1 MAAVC
6 AAEAEPA
13 KVEFSFNPSAPEF
26 VPQQQPKQVVLHSA
40 APLKE
45 LAIKQE
51 DNDAAAI
58 QLLHVPREVAAE
70 DDTACP
76 DGGEG
81 GRRRHSTGRRR
92 SSGAATAAAGAKDGG
107 AGVGTPDLRPQR
119 QFTRR
124 ATNAVEAPSQVAT
137 LVLKNLAVDLE
148 RDDVMRFLEERGA
161 AAVSVELHRTAN
173 GAFRGT
179 AFARYS
185 SPGKARDALERLGVS
200 PELGGRRARVEIQ
213 KSKALFGRKVLEA
226 GLPQEELTSVREAI
240 ELFARD
246 PSRTE
251 MGLPADLSVHQRK
264 YAHSLAERHNLAHAT
279 RQGEGGERFVHLSKT
294 RGPPGEGR
302 KKAHSIALCSTS
314 RNSLFAAG
322 LVAGARRATFS
333 CGAEADFA
341 AWLPEGDALNLGQ
354 PLGDAL
360 TLESLVVSPA
370 LSAVGAAPG
379 LPLPPGALS
388 PPGLEMEGPAWR
400 SAVAAAGSAV
410 LPPPLELPEPA
421 PGLPFPPGVSQKE
434 ELGTSVGTLH

>member
-1 MAAVC
+1 MS
-6 AAEAEPA
+6 AAEAESDQT
-13 KVEFSFNPSAPEF
+13 EFSFNPSAPEF
-26 VPQQQPKQVVLHSA
+26 VPQQELPTRVVAEVDISST
-40 APLKE
+40 
-45 LAIKQE
+45 
-51 DNDAAAI
+51 DAS
-58 QLLHVPREVAAE
+58 
-70 DDTACP
+70 
-76 DGGEG
+76 EG
-81 GRRRHSTGRRR
+81 GRQRHSVGRKR
-92 SSGAATAAAGAKDGG
+92 SSVAATTAAAVTACAPGG
-107 AGVGTPDLRPQR
+107 GTPDLRPQR
-119 QFTRR
+119 QSTRR
-124 ATNAVEAPSQVAT
+124 ATNAVEAPSQVTT

-161 AAVSVELHRTAN
+161 AAVSVDLHRTAN

-179 AFARYS
+179 AFARYG
-185 SPGKARDALERLGVS
+185 SPGKARAALERLGVL

-226 GLPQEELTSVREAI
+226 GLPQEELSTVREAVEI
-240 ELFARD
+240 FARD

-279 RQGEGGERFVHLSKT
+279 RQGESGERFVHLSKT
-294 RGPPGEGR
+294 RGTPGEGR

-314 RNSLFAAG
+314 RNSWVNAG
-322 LVAGARRATFS
+322 LAGARRATYS

-341 AWLPEGDALNLGQ
+341 AWLPEGDAL
-354 PLGDAL
+354 
-360 TLESLVVSPA
+360 TLESLVAVSPA

-400 SAVAAAGSAV
+400 AAVAAAGGVV

-421 PGLPFPPGVSQKE
+421 QELPFPPGVPQKE
-434 ELGTSVGTLH
+434 ELGTLIGALH

>member
-1 MAAVC
+1 V
-6 AAEAEPA
+6 AEVEPA
-13 KVEFSFNPSAPEF
+13 KNEFSFNPSAPEF
-26 VPQQQPKQVVLHSA
+26 VPQQQPKQ
-40 APLKE
+40 
-45 LAIKQE
+45 
-51 DNDAAAI
+51 DNDATETN
-58 QLLHVPREVAAE
+58 QLHVPCEVGAE
-70 DDTACP
+70 VDTTCA
-76 DGGEG
+76 DGAEG
-81 GRRRHSTGRRR
+81 GRRRHSAGRRR
-92 SSGAATAAAGAKDGG
+92 SSAALIAAAAATKGG
-107 AGVGTPDLRPQR
+107 AGGGTPDLRPQR
-119 QFTRR
+119 QSIRR

-179 AFARYS
+179 AFARYG
-185 SPGKARDALERLGVS
+185 SPGKARAALERLGVL

-226 GLPQEELTSVREAI
+226 GLPQEELDTVREEV

-251 MGLPADLSVHQRK
+251 MGLPVDLSVHQRK

-279 RQGEGGERFVHLSKT
+279 RQGESGERFVHLSKT

-314 RNSLFAAG
+314 RNSWANVG
-322 LVAGARRATFS
+322 LSAGARRATYS
-333 CGAEADFA
+333 CGAEADFT
-341 AWLPEGDALNLGQ
+341 AWLPEGN
-354 PLGDAL
+354 AL
-360 TLESLVVSPA
+360 TLESLAAVSPA

-400 SAVAAAGSAV
+400 AAVAAAGGVV

-421 PGLPFPPGVSQKE
+421 PGLPFPPGVPQKE
-434 ELGTSVGTLH
+434 ELGTLIGTLH

>member
-1 MAAVC
+1 VRIEPLQSTQAADNEAATAAAAAAEDRTVSASMAAVA
-6 AAEAEPA
+6 AAEAESA

-26 VPQQQPKQVVLHSA
+26 VPQQQPKQ
-40 APLKE
+40 
-45 LAIKQE
+45 
-51 DNDAAAI
+51 DDDAKPMP
-58 QLLHVPREVAAE
+58 LLHVPSEVLDEVDTASTDAAE
-70 DDTACP
+70 
-76 DGGEG
+76 GG
-81 GRRRHSTGRRR
+81 GRRHSAGRRR
-92 SSGAATAAAGAKDGG
+92 SSVTATTPAG
-107 AGVGTPDLRPQR
+107 GTPDLRPQR
-119 QFTRR
+119 QSTRR
-124 ATNAVEAPSQVAT
+124 ATNAAEAPSQVAT

-179 AFARYS
+179 AFARYG
-185 SPGKARDALERLGVS
+185 SPGKARAALQRLGVL

-226 GLPQEELTSVREAI
+226 GLPQEELSSVREAI

-314 RNSLFAAG
+314 RNSWASAG
-322 LVAGARRATFS
+322 FSASARRATFS

-341 AWLPEGDALNLGQ
+341 AWLPEGDAL
-354 PLGDAL
+354 
-360 TLESLVVSPA
+360 TLESLAAVSPA

-400 SAVAAAGSAV
+400 AAVAAAGGAV

-421 PGLPFPPGVSQKE
+421 PGLPFPPGVPQKE
-434 ELGTSVGTLH
+434 ELLGTLIGTLH